1 MNENS
6 ENSTKS
12 SICDNDYVNGDVK
25 VRDHCHVT
33 GKYRDSVISRLI
45 SAKAKLNQR
54 IPMVFHNF
62 KNYDLH
68 LFIQELGKFH
78 FKINVIPN
86 GLEKIYEL

>member
-12 SICDNDYVNGDVK
+12 STCDNDYVNGDVK

-45 SAKAKLNQR
+45 SAKAKLNQEFLWYSTISR
-54 IPMVFHNF
+54 IMIYISLC
-62 KNYDLH
+62 KN
-68 LFIQELGKFH
+68 
-78 FKINVIPN
+78 
-86 GLEKIYEL
+86 

>member
-12 SICDNDYVNGDVK
+12 LTCDNDYVNGDVK

-45 SAKAKLNQR
+45 SAKAKLNQEFLWYSTISR
-54 IPMVFHNF
+54 IMIYISLC
-62 KNYDLH
+62 KN
-68 LFIQELGKFH
+68 
-78 FKINVIPN
+78 
-86 GLEKIYEL
+86 